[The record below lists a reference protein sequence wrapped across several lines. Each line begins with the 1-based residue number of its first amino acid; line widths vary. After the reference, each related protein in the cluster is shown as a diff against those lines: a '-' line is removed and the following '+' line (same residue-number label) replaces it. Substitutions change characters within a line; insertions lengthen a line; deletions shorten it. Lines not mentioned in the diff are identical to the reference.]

1 MERAGRLHDIGK
13 ADRRFQRWLDP
24 GEKLDG
30 VHVAKSNMPRHRWN
44 EARAAAGWPKGG
56 RHEELSA
63 RLVRQWLER
72 HPASCDPLLR
82 DLLLHLIISHH
93 GSGRP
98 LVPPVA
104 DDTTDR
110 VSGVVE
116 GTSVDAPA
124 DLSIVDWEQ
133 PARFRRPQRPVRA
146 VRSGVARSDR
156 PSGRPCGV
164 GRRRHRCPGGALM
177 PSVTCPGLPA
187 SWINGWLAAVGATV
201 LDSRIRLHWTAD
213 TTPLAVLS
221 AEDVDPV
228 ATVVASWPDKALL
241 TNLPISEHWNGAGQ
255 LRRKVSADVF
265 AVRAQAARSHR
276 YSWTLSST
284 MTDLCVDENGEVV
297 HAPFD
302 PAGPGTVKWLHHRL
316 MKVHAQV
323 NPSIQHMRDS
333 FTGRAVRV
341 KDNGLGFDHTRL
353 GSQSDRTSM
362 WIDPVVEVLAFFSLA
377 ILPMRG
383 GGVDR
388 RLSRLSRC
396 SRGSEGVAEN
406 CWKQIGAPFYV
417 AGVASAPGLRR
428 HRRPHGRLDA
438 SQKSR
443 MVPNRSARCMAEC
456 PVQARGSADTTRA
469 FGAERL

>member
-1 MERAGRLHDIGK
+1 
-13 ADRRFQRWLDP
+13 
-24 GEKLDG
+24 
-30 VHVAKSNMPRHRWN
+30 
-44 EARAAAGWPKGG
+44 
-56 RHEELSA
+56 
-63 RLVRQWLER
+63 
-72 HPASCDPLLR
+72 
-82 DLLLHLIISHH
+82 
-93 GSGRP
+93 
-98 LVPPVA
+98 
-104 DDTTDR
+104 
-110 VSGVVE
+110 
-116 GTSVDAPA
+116 
-124 DLSIVDWEQ
+124 
-133 PARFRRPQRPVRA
+133 
-146 VRSGVARSDR
+146 
-156 PSGRPCGV
+156 
-164 GRRRHRCPGGALM
+164 M

-213 TTPLAVLS
+213 RTPLAVLS

-241 TNLPISEHWNGAGQ
+241 TNLPIAEHWNGAGQ

-316 MKVHAQV
+316 MKVHAQLD
-323 NPSIQHMRDS
+323 PSIQHMRDS

-388 RLSRLSRC
+388 RLSRLSDARGAQRGWLRTAG
-396 SRGSEGVAEN
+396 SRSERRFMWPAWHQPLDCAGIDALMDVWTPHRKAVWSRTGVHAA
-406 CWKQIGAPFYV
+406 WQ
-417 AGVASAPGLRR
+417 S
-428 HRRPHGRLDA
+428 
-438 SQKSR
+438 
-443 MVPNRSARCMAEC
+443 
-456 PVQARGSADTTRA
+456 VQFKPRGSADTTRA